1 MSPEAE
7 NKKQLENYFKQE
19 YNSMKAYIDS
29 RIKASTNWDAEDI
42 LQDVAA
48 KLFSMIERRSPIQNI
63 GGFVYRSIKNKI
75 IDLRRKKSINAT
87 NEDLE
92 SRLFEALEIDTDLA
106 DGYSEEIK
114 LELEQA
120 IKKLKPHYHDII
132 IAVDFEGY
140 TYKEISNETGI
151 PEGTLMSHRH
161 RALGKLADELTNKK

>member
-19 YNSMKAYIDS
+19 YSAMKAYIDS
-29 RIKASTNWDAEDI
+29 RIKASTSWDSEDI
-42 LQDVAA
+42 LQDVAT
-48 KLFSMIERRSPIQNI
+48 KLFSMIERRTPIQNI

-75 IDLRRKKSINAT
+75 IDIRRKKNFTAL

-92 SRLFEALEIDTDLA
+92 SRLFETLEIETDLS

-120 IKKLKPHYHDII
+120 IKKLKPHYQDII
-132 IAVDFEGY
+132 IAMDFEGY
-140 TYKEISNETGI
+140 TYKEISHDTGI

-161 RALGKLADELTNKK
+161 RALGKLADELENKI